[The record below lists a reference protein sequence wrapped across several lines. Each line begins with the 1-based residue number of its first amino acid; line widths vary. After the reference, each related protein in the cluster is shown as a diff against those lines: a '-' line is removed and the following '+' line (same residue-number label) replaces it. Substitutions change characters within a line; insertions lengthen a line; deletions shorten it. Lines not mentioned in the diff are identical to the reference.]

1 MVQFQFVS
9 QLMFSVL
16 GGISD
21 FVLEEYSD
29 IDPEHRL
36 WAENYPFGFRD
47 SGAQLDALL
56 HKAYRCLHDINISA
70 QNNHLLQ
77 SKDIAVPQI
86 VQTSNSTL
94 IKQNSVNP
102 ESTRAGARLYRCI
115 MRTYVG
121 GRRTIP
127 KDALEC
133 VLSAMPST
141 SENESFQE
149 IKKFL
154 FKPSSTKLIPLEE
167 DISNCHLYRPVD
179 MDEIKGKI
187 PDCLR
192 EPQTIDDSQNISD
205 DALRVRKGI
214 CKYLTD
220 GPLPSLGDS
229 AFSPKAEESKTV
241 KEREIATE
249 AEISVYKK
257 FMYFIESLQYEADD
271 ASKWYR
277 AGLCLEVKIHI
288 IMDRLKQLH
297 PAYNAND
304 FFLKKFRSAQHREMH
319 FRKMDHESLAFSEL
333 IENQYSEYQKN
344 FCSSEYLL
352 GEDLLIYLE
361 NQWSCFSSL
370 KEMSLLVGKRLRH
383 QENSADF
390 VEWRRIQSKF
400 DEGDVSEWQ
409 SIWGKKFLIALQ
421 SMREKCFHAALYL
434 SKEKGSSQKQS
445 LHAEIAESLGTM
457 YYSDMGFSQSKVT
470 MFEVREQSKLAQ
482 SYFESALSSILKSE
496 NEDDLADYELQLMIG
511 KVS

>member
-1 MVQFQFVS
+1 M
-9 QLMFSVL
+9 
-16 GGISD
+16 
-21 FVLEEYSD
+21 LEEYSE
-29 IDPEHRL
+29 IHPEHRL

-47 SGAQLDALL
+47 SGAQLDSLL
-56 HKAYRCLHDINISA
+56 HKAYRCLHGINISA
-70 QNNHLLQ
+70 QNNHMLL
-77 SKDIAVPQI
+77 SKDFAVPQI
-86 VQTSNSTL
+86 VQTSNLTL
-94 IKQNSVNP
+94 LKQNSVDP
-102 ESTRAGARLYRCI
+102 ETTQAGARLYRCI
-115 MRTYVG
+115 MRTYAG

-149 IKKFL
+149 IKRFL

-167 DISNCHLYRPVD
+167 ATSNCHLCETID
-179 MDEIKGKI
+179 MDEIKGTL

-192 EPQTIDDSQNISD
+192 EPQPIDDAQSISD

-214 CKYLTD
+214 CEYFTD

-229 AFSPKAEESKTV
+229 AFSPTEESKTV

-249 AEISVYKK
+249 AEKSVCKK

-288 IMDRLKQLH
+288 IMDRLQQLH

-304 FFLKKFRSAQHREMH
+304 FFLKKFRSVQHREIH
-319 FRKMDHESLAFSEL
+319 FRKMNHESLTFTEL

-344 FCSSEYLL
+344 FCSSECQL
-352 GEDLLIYLE
+352 GEDLMIYLE

-370 KEMSLLVGKRLRH
+370 KMMSLFVGERLRH
-383 QENSADF
+383 QENSIDY

-400 DEGDVSEWQ
+400 DEGNISEWQ
-409 SIWGKKFLIALQ
+409 SMWGKKFLIALQ

-434 SKEKGSSQKQS
+434 SREKSTSQKQS

-457 YYSDMGFSQSKVT
+457 YYSDMGFSQSKIT

-496 NEDDLADYELQLMIG
+496 NGDDLADYELQLMIG
-511 KVS
+511 KVSEMCRIMKPDFK